1 MRHPSLLERERETE
15 KERER
20 KKTSPGLC
28 KDLQQEKKKNPFVLE
43 NLPQFNSV
51 YFISIIVL

>member
-28 KDLQQEKKKNPFVLE
+28 KDLQQEKKKKNFCVRKSASIPFSL
-43 NLPQFNSV
+43 L
-51 YFISIIVL
+51 Y